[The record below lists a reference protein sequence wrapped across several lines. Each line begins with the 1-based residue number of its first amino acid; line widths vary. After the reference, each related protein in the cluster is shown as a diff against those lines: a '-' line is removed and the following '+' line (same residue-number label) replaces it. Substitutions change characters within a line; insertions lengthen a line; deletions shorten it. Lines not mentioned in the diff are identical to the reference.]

1 MKFKTSPW
9 HWLLVITLIHV
20 AAIAYAVKTPVTRK
34 IVVEPS
40 IQGVLISIP
49 KPEVL
54 PQPPKPEKQ
63 KPKRHKHKPKHHKP
77 RHHPKAPPS
86 ERAVKAPEPV
96 PVEPPKEIVKE
107 EPTEAQPAP
116 VVPPSADAKE
126 LRNPA
131 PPYPGMSRKLKEEG
145 TVTLKVLVK
154 ADGRVEQIEIA
165 KSSGYKRLDDAA
177 KKAFKRWKFLPATQ
191 DGVAIDYWYEFDF
204 EFSLRKK

>member
-1 MKFKTSPW
+1 MKFKTSSW
-9 HWLLVITLIHV
+9 HWLLLVTLVHV
-20 AAIAYAVKTPVTRK
+20 AAIAYAVKTPATQK
-34 IVVEPS
+34 TLVEPS
-40 IQGVLISIP
+40 IQGVLISAP
-49 KPEVL
+49 KPEIQ
-54 PQPPKPEKQ
+54 PEPPKPKKH
-63 KPKRHKHKPKHHKP
+63 KPKRHKHKHKP
-77 RHHPKAPPS
+77 KPVPKAPAS

-96 PVEPPKEIVKE
+96 PIEQPKEVVKE
-107 EPTEAQPAP
+107 EPVEAAPAP
-116 VVPPSADAKE
+116 VIPPSADAKE

-131 PPYPGMSRKLKEEG
+131 PPYPAMSRKLKEEG

-177 KKAFKRWKFLPATQ
+177 KKAFKRWKFSPATQ

>member
-1 MKFKTSPW
+1 MKAKFSSW
-9 HWLLVITLIHV
+9 HWLLVVALIHC
-20 AAIAYAVKTPVTRK
+20 AAIAYAVKTPVTQK
-34 IVVEPS
+34 IIVEPS
-40 IQGVLISIP
+40 IQGVLISAP
-49 KPEVL
+49 KPEIQ
-54 PQPPKPEKQ
+54 PEPPKPK
-63 KPKRHKHKPKHHKP
+63 KHRPKRHKHKPRQAP
-77 RHHPKAPPS
+77 NAPPS

-96 PVEPPKEIVKE
+96 PIERPKEVVKE
-107 EPTEAQPAP
+107 EPVEAAPAP
-116 VVPPSADAKE
+116 VIPPSADAKE

-131 PPYPGMSRKLKEEG
+131 PPYPAMSRKLKEEG

-177 KKAFKRWKFLPATQ
+177 KKAFKRWKFSPATQ